1 VDVMA
6 LTISDIAKLSDVS
19 TATVSRVIN
28 TPEKVSE
35 STRKKVM
42 EVIEKH
48 NYQPNGLAQS
58 FRTKKSKTLAL
69 FIYDID
75 NPFYAKLIK
84 ELNKMAFDRDYTLI
98 ICDTENNKDRELEYI
113 NYINQN
119 KIEGL
124 IMTEGISTDH
134 FNKLNNNMYLVC
146 IDRDLDC
153 ELPYLRVTTNNRE
166 SVAKAI
172 EYLVNLNH
180 KKIAFV
186 SGPKDVKTSIERKN
200 GYLDI
205 IKKYELPVDGD
216 YIYQGDFKR
225 ESGSNAL
232 DYFLSLSEL
241 PSAIFCSNDLMAEG
255 LLARALSLNIDIP
268 NELSLIGFDG
278 VSKALYKPLTTIKQ
292 DIHGIAKTSINGL
305 ISMIEGGVKGN
316 TVKEISGEFLIGE
329 TCRRLK
335 SGEE

>member
-1 VDVMA
+1 MA

-28 TPEKVSE
+28 SPEKVSE
-35 STRKKVM
+35 ATRKKVM
-42 EVIEKH
+42 ATIKKY
-48 NYQPNGLAQS
+48 NYQPNGLAKS

-153 ELPYLRVTTNNRE
+153 EIPYLRVTTNNRE

-180 KKIAFV
+180 QKIALV
-186 SGPKDVKTSIERKN
+186 SGPKDVKTSIERKK

-205 IKKYELPVDGD
+205 VNKYDLPVADN

-225 ESGSNAL
+225 ESGSKAL

-241 PSAIFCSNDLMAEG
+241 PSAVFCSNDLMAEG

-268 NELSLIGFDG
+268 NDLSLIGFDG
-278 VSKALYKPLTTIKQ
+278 VSKSLYKSLTTIKQ
-292 DIHGIAKTSINGL
+292 DIHGIAETSINGL
-305 ISMIEGGVKGN
+305 ISMIEGGGKGN

>member
-1 VDVMA
+1 MA
-6 LTISDIAKLSDVS
+6 LTISDIAELSKVS

-28 TPEKVSE
+28 SPEKVSE

-42 EVIEKH
+42 KVIEKY
-48 NYQPNGLAQS
+48 NYQPSGLAKS

-75 NPFYAKLIK
+75 NPFYARLIK
-84 ELNKMAFDRDYTLI
+84 ELNKMAFDKDYTLI
-98 ICDTENNKDRELEYI
+98 ICDTENNRDRELEYI

-134 FNKLNNNMYLVC
+134 FNKLDNNMYLVC
-146 IDRDLDC
+146 IDRDIDC
-153 ELPYLRVTTNNRE
+153 EIPCLRVTTNNRE
-166 SVAKAI
+166 SVAKAV

-180 KKIAFV
+180 RKIGLV
-186 SGPKDVKTSIERKN
+186 TGPKDVKTSIERKN

-205 IKKYELPVDGD
+205 VKKYNLPVDD
-216 YIYQGDFKR
+216 TYIYEGDFKR
-225 ESGSNAL
+225 ESGSKAL
-232 DYFLSLSEL
+232 DYFLSLSDV

-255 LLARALSLNIDIP
+255 LLSRAISLNIDIP
-268 NELSLIGFDG
+268 NDLSIIGFDG
-278 VSKALYKPLTTIKQ
+278 VSKSLYKSLTTIKQ
-292 DIHGIAKTSINGL
+292 DIEGIAETSIDGL
-305 ISMIEGGVKGN
+305 VAMIEGGEKEN
-316 TVKEISGEFLIGE
+316 TIKEISGEFLIGE
-329 TCRRLK
+329 TCKRLK

>member
-1 VDVMA
+1 
-6 LTISDIAKLSDVS
+6 
-19 TATVSRVIN
+19 
-28 TPEKVSE
+28 
-35 STRKKVM
+35 
-42 EVIEKH
+42 
-48 NYQPNGLAQS
+48 
-58 FRTKKSKTLAL
+58 
-69 FIYDID
+69 
-75 NPFYAKLIK
+75 
-84 ELNKMAFDRDYTLI
+84 
-98 ICDTENNKDRELEYI
+98 
-113 NYINQN
+113 
-119 KIEGL
+119 
-124 IMTEGISTDH
+124 MTEGISTDH

-180 KKIAFV
+180 RKIAFV
-186 SGPKDVKTSIERKN
+186 SGPKDVKTSIERKK

-205 IKKYELPVDGD
+205 IKKYELPVGDD

-225 ESGSNAL
+225 ESGSKAL

-292 DIHGIAKTSINGL
+292 DIHGIAETSINGL